1 MYTVKKPNN
10 TTVEIKISADKK
22 EWEEAVKRVY
32 ERTKGKYA
40 VQGFRKGHV
49 PQKVIEKT
57 YGDGVFFE
65 DAFADLAEDAYRK
78 VLAEDENI
86 RPYGEPSLKLD
97 KFIEGKLEG
106 TLTITVIPPVKL
118 GKYTGLEVK
127 AHLAE
132 FNEDM
137 VEHELKHAQEENVKL
152 IDKKGESAMGDVVT
166 IDFKGSIDGV
176 AFDGGTAQDYDLHL
190 GSKTF
195 IDNFEDQLVGK
206 KAGDKVDVRV
216 TFPKNYNAQ
225 NLAGKPA
232 LFECVVKAVKSR
244 KLPKID
250 DALAKEVADIDT
262 LEDWK
267 KDIREAIIKDIERR
281 NKNISEDAI
290 LDAIVQNS
298 EVELPE
304 ALVEQQLQDVM
315 QDLSYRLSY
324 QGISLED
331 YAKYS
336 GTTVQQIR
344 EERRKDALRIAKM
357 RQVLEAIVRTEKLT
371 VEDKE
376 LDAKLA
382 EFAKMAN
389 KSLQEYKKTI
399 DPQRIDYMYS
409 DILMS
414 KVMNILTTKNT
425 IVNKCECGEDCEC
438 HNHDHECE
446 CGEDCECHKEK
457 KTTKKATAPKKTTA
471 KKTTTKTTK

>member
-10 TTVEIKISADKK
+10 TTIEIKIATTKA
-22 EWEEAVKRVY
+22 EWDEAVKRVY

-40 VQGFRKGHV
+40 IQGFRKGHV

-57 YGDGVFFE
+57 YGEGVFFE
-65 DAFADLAEDAYRK
+65 DAFADLAEEAYHK
-78 VLAEDENI
+78 VLVEDSSI

-97 KFIEGKLEG
+97 KFVEGKLEG
-106 TLTITVIPPVKL
+106 TLTLMVIPPVKL

-127 AHLAE
+127 AHLNE
-132 FNEDM
+132 FDESM
-137 VEHELKHAQEENVKL
+137 VEHELRHAQEENVKL
-152 IDKKGESAMGDVVT
+152 TDKKGVSAKGDVVT
-166 IDFKGSIDGV
+166 IDFKGSVDGV
-176 AFDGGTAQDYDLHL
+176 AFDGGTATDYDLHL

-206 KAGDKVDVRV
+206 KAGDKVDVHV
-216 TFPKNYNAQ
+216 TFPDNYNAP
-225 NLAGKPA
+225 NLAGKKA
-232 LFECVVKAVKSR
+232 LFECTVKAVKTR
-244 KLPKID
+244 KLPAID
-250 DALAKEVADIDT
+250 DALAKEVADINT
-262 LEDWK
+262 VEEWK

-298 EVELPE
+298 VVELPE
-304 ALVEQQLQDVM
+304 AVIAQQLEDVM

-344 EERRKDALRIAKM
+344 DEHRKDAERIAKM
-357 RQVLEAIVRTEKLT
+357 RQVLEAIVRAEKLDVT
-371 VEDKE
+371 DKE
-376 LDAKLA
+376 LDAKLG
-382 EFAKMAN
+382 EFAKIAN

-399 DPQRIDYMYS
+399 DPQRIDYIYS

-414 KVMNILTTKNT
+414 KVMKLLTTKNT
-425 IVNKCECGEDCEC
+425 IVNKCDC
-438 HNHDHECE
+438 HDHECD
-446 CGEDCECHKEK
+446 CGDDCDCKKETKKTAAKTTKKVATTK
-457 KTTKKATAPKKTTA
+457 KTTKTSK
-471 KKTTTKTTK
+471 